1 MVAPPPPCRPL
12 ILFFPQVTASPAH
25 SLLSCP
31 PPPGTRAAAVA
42 ASLSCGRH
50 PLALAAASANEEAG
64 TTGSGDSGLLA
75 GRSGHSEARGSR
87 PAVAA
92 ARSLRSAVA
101 AVRSARYAVAIARSK
116 GMPSMPA
123 FLAAPSLPPA
133 LLATPA
139 PAPARRGG
147 RGCRIRQPRCPR
159 RPIWSP
165 GVDGKRYHSRL
176 IGTVSSTRKVPLSST
191 RFGGGQ
197 KGIVTI
203 ERNNVWIRIS
213 VSTSRQRIQHQPS
226 TSHDAS
232 MGLNSS
238 SVLITRE
245 DNEIKIRNHLFG
257 CIKLT
262 SLSCSKILC
271 SNQCLNYRLA
281 DWAQELGIF
290 IELSF
295 YFIAYI
301 SPHTMET
308 VIQFHLYHYT

>member
-1 MVAPPPPCRPL
+1 MAAPL

-31 PPPGTRAAAVA
+31 PPPGTRAAAVT

-64 TTGSGDSGLLA
+64 TTGSGDSALLA

-87 PAVAA
+87 LAVAA

-101 AVRSARYAVAIARSK
+101 AVRSARYAVALARSK

-147 RGCRIRQPRCPR
+147 RGCRMRQPRCPR

-176 IGTVSSTRKVPLSST
+176 IGTVSSTGKVPLSST

-213 VSTSRQRIQHQPS
+213 VATSRQCIQHQPS
-226 TSHDAS
+226 TRGVVPKIMLEVTVAS
-232 MGLNSS
+232 EKVN
-238 SVLITRE
+238 
-245 DNEIKIRNHLFG
+245 
-257 CIKLT
+257 
-262 SLSCSKILC
+262 
-271 SNQCLNYRLA
+271 LA
-281 DWAQELGIF
+281 
-290 IELSF
+290 
-295 YFIAYI
+295 
-301 SPHTMET
+301 
-308 VIQFHLYHYT
+308 V